1 MILGVMGAL
10 LFFMSY
16 RRRNNLP
23 LLPSITLAL
32 PDIFKRAKFVNQADA
47 NAAAASDTTSMTS
60 RSNLANNAELS
71 PSETNNSNI
80 VSDFFA
86 FWLKKIDS

>member
-1 MILGVMGAL
+1 MPILMILGVMGAL

-23 LLPSITLAL
+23 LLPSITLVL

-47 NAAAASDTTSMTS
+47 NAAASDTTSMTS

-80 VSDFFA
+80 VSYFFS
-86 FWLKKIDS
+86 F